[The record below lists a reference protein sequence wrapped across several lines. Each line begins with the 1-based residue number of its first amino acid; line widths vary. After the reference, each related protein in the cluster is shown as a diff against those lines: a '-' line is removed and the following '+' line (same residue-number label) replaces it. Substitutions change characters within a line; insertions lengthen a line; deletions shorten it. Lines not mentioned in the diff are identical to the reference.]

1 MEIID
6 IHAHVYPTVCGITN
20 SLPMTSQPLGRVK
33 VGNEIRQ
40 FLPPSFHDTTSTVET
55 AHRLYGLVRN
65 FPRGADGKSI
75 LRLSQ

>member
-6 IHAHVYPTVCGITN
+6 IHAHVYRQYAALPTAA
-20 SLPMTSQPLGRVK
+20 MTSQPLGRVK

>member
-40 FLPPSFHDTTSTVET
+40 FLPPF
-55 AHRLYGLVRN
+55 
-65 FPRGADGKSI
+65 FPRYHQYRGNRSSPIWIGAEFPA
-75 LRLSQ
+75 RC

>member
-40 FLPPSFHDTTSTVET
+40 FLPPSFPRYHQYRGN